1 MNEWKN
7 ANVDANARKAFELAT
22 DIAWR
27 FNDEKIRSAYILF
40 AAMNIPESAI
50 YKAIGDL
57 EIQLVPNIERIIG
70 SRDLFV
76 SIFGEEAAKKCYV
89 ELTDVSMQE
98 AQVGEEQYS
107 QTPEEKE
114 ANEFAAKV
122 IDVLNN
128 VMGLSDEDDDGVME
142 LMVPVYSDKL
152 EFACEQAHLIC
163 RAMKLDYITL
173 DTIVYCI
180 LQNEETSAYHFI
192 SNLMGAMGVD
202 MDLFL
207 QSMKMAANIV
217 DDVEDVALPVIIP
230 SALESC
236 LENMSGKYTKGEE
249 TKILGRDKE
258 MYKAFN
264 VFSKKTKR
272 NCVLVGYPGVGKT
285 AIMEAITQAI
295 VNETCPAE
303 FVGYTVL
310 SLDINSMVAG
320 TKYRGEFE
328 TKVALLKQFLEG
340 TKKIILFV
348 DEMHQMLGAGGSAE
362 GTVDL
367 SGSLKPILAR
377 DDVVFVGATTI
388 NEYNTILSRDGAFK
402 RRFEV
407 IMVNEPKQYELKPMI
422 KAQIKSM
429 EKHHGVKM
437 PGNILDYIIV
447 CSECFNFE
455 TCNPDKT
462 LDLCDRSM
470 AITKMAGNRTVTKKM
485 VNKVYDECF
494 ERFEKISPSEIESTA
509 YHEVGHYIVTRL
521 TKKHEAINT
530 TAISIIPAQDFL
542 GVNVYEYTEN
552 IVSCDMEYVEAYL
565 MSLLAGRVAQFK
577 VTKRVDSGASSDL
590 EQAKK
595 FAKNVITKFGMD
607 DEEYRNICILD
618 DDVLSEK
625 MADKINEKVNALIQ
639 SAYNKTVA
647 FIDEHWEEV
656 EAMAKYLIQK
666 KIVTSDELDQ
676 FLTK

>member
-22 DIAWR
+22 DIAWQ
-27 FNDEKIRSAYILF
+27 FDDEKIRSAYVVF

-50 YKAIGDL
+50 FKAIGELNTQVVPDID
-57 EIQLVPNIERIIG
+57 EIIQNRE
-70 SRDLFV
+70 LFV
-76 SIFGEEAAKKCYV
+76 SIFGEKAARKCYEEV
-89 ELTDVSMQE
+89 QVQE
-98 AQVGEEQYS
+98 QGREEEQEQVI
-107 QTPEEKE
+107 QTPEEMA

-128 VMGLSDEDDDGVME
+128 VIGLSEDDVAE

-152 EFACEQAHLIC
+152 EYACQQAYIKC
-163 RAMKLDYITL
+163 RAMKMNFITL
-173 DTIVYCI
+173 DAIVYCI
-180 LQNEETSAYHFI
+180 LQNKETSAYHFI
-192 SNLMGAMGVD
+192 NNIIKPLGGD
-202 MDLFL
+202 TDIFL
-207 QSMKMAANIV
+207 QSMKMMANIV
-217 DDVEDVALPVIIP
+217 DAEQDIDVPVVIP
-230 SALESC
+230 TSLESC
-236 LENMSGKYTKGEE
+236 LENMNAKYTKGEE

-258 MYKAFN
+258 KYKLFN
-264 VFSKKTKR
+264 VMSKKTKR
-272 NCVLVGYPGVGKT
+272 NAALVGKPGVGKT
-285 AIMEAITQAI
+285 AIMEAITQDI
-295 VNETCPAE
+295 VNETCPKE

-310 SLDINSMVAG
+310 SLDINAMVAG

-340 TKKIILFV
+340 TKRIILFV
-348 DEMHQMLGAGGSAE
+348 DEMHQMLGAGSSSE

-377 DDVVFVGATTI
+377 DDVVFIGATTI

-407 IMVNEPKQYELKPMI
+407 VMVNEPKQHELKPMI

-429 EKHHGVKM
+429 EKHHNVKM
-437 PGNILDYIIV
+437 PGDILDYIIL
-447 CSECFNFE
+447 CSNCFNFE

-470 AITKMAGNRTVTKKM
+470 AITKMAGRNTVTKKL
-485 VNKVYDECF
+485 VNKVYEEWF
-494 ERFEKISPSEIESTA
+494 EMFAKISPSEIEAVA

-521 TKKHEAINT
+521 TKRHDAVNT
-530 TAISIIPAQDFL
+530 TAISIVPSEDSL
-542 GVNVYEYTEN
+542 GVNVYEMTEN
-552 IVSCDMEYVEAYL
+552 VVSCDMEFVEAQL
-565 MSLLAGRVAQFK
+565 MSLLAGRVAQLK
-577 VTKRVDSGASSDL
+577 VTKTIDSGASSDL
-590 EQAKK
+590 NKVKQ
-595 FAKNVITKFGMD
+595 FAKDVITKYGMD

-639 SAYNKTVA
+639 RAYDKTVA
-647 FIDEHWEEV
+647 FIDEHWSEV
-656 EAMAKYLIQK
+656 EAMAKYLIKK
-666 KIVTSDELDQ
+666 KIVTSDELDK
-676 FLTK
+676 FLAKK

>member
-7 ANVDANARKAFELAT
+7 ANVDASARKAFELAT

-27 FNDEKIRSAYILF
+27 FDDEKIRSAYVLF
-40 AAMNIPESAI
+40 AAMNIPDSAI
-50 YKAIGDL
+50 FKSIGDM
-57 EIQLVPNIERIIG
+57 ETQLIPNIDLIIQD
-70 SRDLFV
+70 RELFV
-76 SIFGEEAAKKCYV
+76 SIFGEAAAKKCYEEV
-89 ELTDVSMQE
+89 AEQ
-98 AQVGEEQYS
+98 EEQVVV
-107 QTPEEKE
+107 TPEEKE

-128 VMGLSDEDDDGVME
+128 VMGLAEDDVME
-142 LMVPVYSDKL
+142 LMVPAYSDKL
-152 EFACEQAHLIC
+152 EFACEQAYLRC
-163 RAMKLDYITL
+163 KAMKLDYITL
-173 DTIVYCI
+173 DSIVYCI
-180 LQNEETSAYHFI
+180 LLNKETSAHHFI
-192 SNLMGAMGVD
+192 ANLLEALGVEFET
-202 MDLFL
+202 FL
-207 QSMKMAANIV
+207 QSLKMTANIV
-217 DDVEDVALPVIIP
+217 DDIEEIATPVVIP
-230 SALESC
+230 TALESC
-236 LENMSGKYTKGEE
+236 LENLNAKYTKGEE

-258 MYKAFN
+258 KYKLFN
-264 VFSKKTKR
+264 VMSKKTKR
-272 NCVLVGYPGVGKT
+272 NAALVGQPGVGKT
-285 AIMEAITQAI
+285 AIMEAITQDI
-295 VNETCPAE
+295 VNETCPKE
-303 FVGYTVL
+303 FIGYTVL

-340 TKKIILFV
+340 TENIILFV
-348 DEMHQMLGAGGSAE
+348 DEMHQMLGAGGAE
-362 GTVDL
+362 GSASDL

-377 DDVVFVGATTI
+377 DDVVFIGATTI

-407 IMVNEPKQYELKPMI
+407 IMVNEPKQHELRPMI
-422 KAQIKSM
+422 KAQIQSM

-437 PGNILDYIIV
+437 PSNILDYIIV

-470 AITKMAGNRTVTKKM
+470 AVTKMAGKEKVTKKL

-494 ERFEKISPSEIESTA
+494 ERLERINPSEIESTA

-530 TAISIIPAQDFL
+530 TAISIVPADNFL

-577 VTKRVDSGASSDL
+577 VTKRIDSGASSDL

-595 FAKNVITKFGMD
+595 FAKNVIMKFGMD
-607 DEEYRNICILD
+607 DEEYRNICILE

-625 MADKINEKVNALIQ
+625 MAEKLNEKVNSLIQ
-639 SAYNKTVA
+639 SAYAKTIS
-647 FIDEHWEEV
+647 FIDEHWQEV
-656 EAMAKYLIQK
+656 EAMAKYLVEK
-666 KIVTSDELDQ
+666 RIVTSDELDK
-676 FLTK
+676 FLAKK